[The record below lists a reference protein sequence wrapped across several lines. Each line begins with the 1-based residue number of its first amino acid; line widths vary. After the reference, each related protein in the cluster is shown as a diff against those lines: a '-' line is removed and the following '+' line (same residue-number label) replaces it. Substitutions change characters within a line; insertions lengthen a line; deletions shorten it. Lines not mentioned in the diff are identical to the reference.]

1 MGYRFTEKDVC
12 AENATVSLVEK
23 GWHGNNAVKIVFGK
37 ADETLYLYLPEAAA
51 FAGKTAHITFRLF
64 IEGEDGKYD
73 ETTVLTGDGR
83 RVDYGFPQNTWSLIN
98 FDSSVCEK
106 DGRYAVC
113 VRVEKAAGKTVYL
126 SDAEI
131 NDDTFALTDLLGGVK
146 LYQME
151 NVSALMCGYV
161 VVTPEGRVLV
171 IDGGG
176 INDADN
182 LYSFLKE
189 LGGRVDG
196 WFLTH
201 FHEDHVNALVG
212 ILEKYDI
219 IIEKLYYDFRGAKN
233 PDFKGDK
240 DNPCVDE
247 VEYCV
252 RTYPEKVRSTAV
264 PVPFEEYVYGSV
276 RIMPLNEGYF
286 ADIENPVNNSCVAYK
301 MYTPKESV
309 LFLGDLGSSRGD
321 EYLQDERFLRA
332 IGDCRIVQMAHHG
345 QNGVSDRFYNAIE
358 DIRVCLYPAAKW
370 IFDSDFGQGIGTSPL
385 LTMHTRDL
393 MRERGVRASFSCVE
407 GRVLIE

>member
-1 MGYRFTEKDVC
+1 MGYRFTGKDVY
-12 AENATVSLVEK
+12 AENAAVSLEEN
-23 GWHGNNAVKIVFGK
+23 GWRCNNAVKAVCR
-37 ADETLYLYLPEAAA
+37 ADGALYLYLSDAAA
-51 FAGKTAHITFRLF
+51 FAGKIAHVTFRF
-64 IEGEDGKYD
+64 FVEGEEGKYD
-73 ETTVLTGDGR
+73 ALTLFTGEGER
-83 RVDYGFPQNTWSLIN
+83 IDYGFPQNKWSLVN
-98 FDSSVCEK
+98 FDFPICEK
-106 DGRYAVC
+106 DGRCAVC
-113 VRVEKAAGKTVYL
+113 VRLEKAVGKTVYF

-131 NDDTFALTDLLGGVK
+131 SDDTFDRTCLLGGVK
-146 LYQME
+146 LYQMD

-171 IDGGG
+171 FDGGG

-182 LYSFLKE
+182 LYAFLKE
-189 LGGRVDG
+189 LGGHVDA

-201 FHEDHVNALVG
+201 FHQDHVNALVG
-212 ILEKYDI
+212 ILENHDI
-219 IIEKLYYDFRGAKN
+219 VIEKLYYDFRGAKN
-233 PDFKGDK
+233 PDFKGDE

-247 VEYCV
+247 LEYCV
-252 RTYPEKVRSTAV
+252 RTYPKKVCSVAV

-276 RIMPLNEGYF
+276 RIVPLNEGYF
-286 ADIENPVNNSCVAYK
+286 ADIENPVNNSCVVYK

-321 EYLQDERFLRA
+321 EYLQDVRFAEA
-332 IGDCRIVQMAHHG
+332 IKDCRIVQMAHHG
-345 QNGVSDRFYNAIE
+345 QNGVSDDFYNAIA

-393 MRERGVRASFSCVE
+393 MRERGVRVGFSCMD